1 MKIKQ
6 EAINL
11 QTEAALW
18 EDGEGKEDG
27 KGFGRRSF
35 NFNLTLILSVLLISL
50 VKNLSGQ
57 LENNTLMISNK

>member
-6 EAINL
+6 KAINL
-11 QTEAALW
+11 QTEAARW

-35 NFNLTLILSVLLISL
+35 ICTTYFSS
-50 VKNLSGQ
+50 
-57 LENNTLMISNK
+57 